1 MNKKELFQYLKFCLK
16 KRNDER
22 FVKNLYQLGNDYS
35 LVNLQKMGGN
45 QGGIRY
51 FHIGPDA
58 SGSGFFADHNR
69 LLCYLYYADYYGLI
83 PVVEYGDGYSYAEK
97 EPVNGTRNPFEY
109 YFEQPGGVS
118 VEQLKAQQSVIKSRK
133 ENAALAGTLNASG
146 NGYDWSEEYLEEMG
160 RISAKYIHLN
170 SETKKWMTDQID
182 STIRGKR
189 AIGVHVRGTDF
200 KRNYKGH
207 PVKIGT
213 EEYLE
218 AAKKMFAAGKYDM
231 VFLAT
236 DDSEAIDRF
245 RETFGEKL
253 VYYRDVIRS
262 SGDETVM
269 KSREERESHHY
280 LLGREVLRDA
290 WTLGSC
296 QGLIAGL
303 SQVSFGARIF
313 KAASNTKY
321 EDFVLLDN
329 GMNKR

>member
-1 MNKKELFQYLKFCLK
+1 M
-16 KRNDER
+16 
-22 FVKNLYQLGNDYS
+22 
-35 LVNLQKMGGN
+35 
-45 QGGIRY
+45 
-51 FHIGPDA
+51 
-58 SGSGFFADHNR
+58 
-69 LLCYLYYADYYGLI
+69 
-83 PVVEYGDGYSYAEK
+83 
-97 EPVNGTRNPFEY
+97 
-109 YFEQPGGVS
+109 
-118 VEQLKAQQSVIKSRK
+118 IKSRK

>member
-51 FHIGPDA
+51 FHIAPDA

-97 EPVNGTRNPFEY
+97 EPVHGTRNPFEY

-170 SETKKWMTDQID
+170 SETK
-182 STIRGKR
+182 
-189 AIGVHVRGTDF
+189 
-200 KRNYKGH
+200 
-207 PVKIGT
+207 
-213 EEYLE
+213 
-218 AAKKMFAAGKYDM
+218 
-231 VFLAT
+231 
-236 DDSEAIDRF
+236 
-245 RETFGEKL
+245 
-253 VYYRDVIRS
+253 
-262 SGDETVM
+262 
-269 KSREERESHHY
+269 
-280 LLGREVLRDA
+280 
-290 WTLGSC
+290 
-296 QGLIAGL
+296 
-303 SQVSFGARIF
+303 
-313 KAASNTKY
+313 
-321 EDFVLLDN
+321 N
-329 GMNKR
+329 G

>member
-51 FHIGPDA
+51 FHIAPDA

-189 AIGVHVRGTDF
+189 AIGVHVR
-200 KRNYKGH
+200 
-207 PVKIGT
+207 
-213 EEYLE
+213 
-218 AAKKMFAAGKYDM
+218 KKMFAAGKYDM

-253 VYYRDVIRS
+253 VYYGDVIRS

>member
-1 MNKKELFQYLKFCLK
+1 M
-16 KRNDER
+16 
-22 FVKNLYQLGNDYS
+22 
-35 LVNLQKMGGN
+35 
-45 QGGIRY
+45 
-51 FHIGPDA
+51 
-58 SGSGFFADHNR
+58 
-69 LLCYLYYADYYGLI
+69 
-83 PVVEYGDGYSYAEK
+83 
-97 EPVNGTRNPFEY
+97 
-109 YFEQPGGVS
+109 
-118 VEQLKAQQSVIKSRK
+118 
-133 ENAALAGTLNASG
+133 
-146 NGYDWSEEYLEEMG
+146 
-160 RISAKYIHLN
+160 
-170 SETKKWMTDQID
+170 
-182 STIRGKR
+182 
-189 AIGVHVRGTDF
+189 
-200 KRNYKGH
+200 
-207 PVKIGT
+207 
-213 EEYLE
+213 E

-313 KAASNTKY
+313 KAASNIKY